1 MENGITDAPKME
13 SLTEG
18 IADLF
23 QEMVPSPSAEEHSM
37 LSGVKSESVVRAQKF
52 NAAVDLRE
60 EIHDL
65 IQKFE
70 EKVRCG
76 EYYEVL

>member
-18 IADLF
+18 IAWLF
-23 QEMVPSPSAEEHSM
+23 EEMVPSPSAEEHAF
-37 LSGVKSESVVRAQKF
+37 GAESQKY
-52 NAAVDLRE
+52 NASVDLRE

-76 EYYEVL
+76 EYYEISVLK